1 MATLQKLEKEIQT
14 IKTRNKLVEA
24 DKAWETSWAR
34 KIIIF
39 ILTYIVITLF
49 FIYAELPKP
58 FLNSIVPAI
67 AFLLSNLS
75 IPFFKK
81 IWLKKHQKK

>member
-1 MATLQKLEKEIQT
+1 MTTRQELEQEIQT
-14 IKTRNKLVEA
+14 IKIRNKIVEA
-24 DKAWETSWAR
+24 DKAWETSWTR

-39 ILTYIVITLF
+39 LLTYIVITLF

-58 FLNSIVPAI
+58 FINSIVPTI
-67 AFLLSNLS
+67 GFLLSSLS

-81 IWLKKHQKK
+81 IWLKNQ